1 MNSQTVGFAFA
12 AGLVAALNPCGFA
25 LLPSYL
31 TLVVLGTEGARTR
44 VSALGRAVTATAAMA
59 TGFLLVFGTFGL
71 LIAPLTSMVQRY
83 LPAVTVLIGVALA
96 GLGVWLLTGRE
107 LVVLL
112 PKSGRGAPT
121 ARLGSMLGYGIAY
134 AVASLSCTIGPF
146 LAVTSST
153 FRSGSV
159 LGGIAAYLAYAA
171 GMALLVGTLALVVA
185 LAGAQA
191 VTRMR
196 KVLPY
201 VSRLSG
207 VLMVVAGVYVAYYG
221 VYELRLFA
229 GATDA
234 DDPVIEGAA
243 WIQQILADA
252 VERIGAV
259 TLLAVVAAL
268 MVLVVGAAGLRRRRK
283 SSKISSATSDRE

>member
-25 LLPSYL
+25 LLPGYL
-31 TLVVLGTEGARTR
+31 TLVVFGTEGERSR

-71 LIAPLTSMVQRY
+71 LIAPLTSTVQRY
-83 LPAVTVLIGVALA
+83 LPAVTVLIGAALV

-134 AVASLSCTIGPF
+134 AIASLSCTIGPF

-159 LGGIAAYLAYAA
+159 LGGITAYLAYAA

-185 LAGAQA
+185 LAGAAA

-207 VLMVVAGVYVAYYG
+207 VLMVVAGVYVAYCG

-243 WIQQILADA
+243 WIQEILADA
-252 VERIGAV
+252 VERMGAV
-259 TLLAVVAAL
+259 TLLAVAAAL
-268 MVLVVGAAGLRRRRK
+268 VVLVVGAAGLRRRRK
-283 SSKISSATSDRE
+283 SDKIPSVTSDRL